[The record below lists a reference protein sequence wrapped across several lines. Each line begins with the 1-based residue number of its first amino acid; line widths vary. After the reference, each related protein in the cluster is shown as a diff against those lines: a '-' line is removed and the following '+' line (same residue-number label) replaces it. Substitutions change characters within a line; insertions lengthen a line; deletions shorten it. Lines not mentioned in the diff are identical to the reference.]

1 LIEAIGASRVAHASR
16 EAPRRRGP
24 AIATGE
30 TYMSTF
36 IVPSVRL
43 LRSIELRSLVFIAS
57 VCAAAASSA
66 RAQIKLHTL
75 YGDAAGDSLGTS
87 LRTIG
92 DVNGDGIPDFVA
104 GAPHPVPQYG
114 IGAGE
119 AIVFSGAD
127 GSVLYRFHGTL
138 AIGGDFFGQ
147 YVDGAGD
154 VNGDGVPD
162 IIVGSTYITAND
174 TTGNAMVFSG
184 ATGGVLYTF
193 FDEVNPEP
201 FPSPVAGVGDVNGD
215 GYADVLVAQ
224 EEAVGANGRARVYS
238 GRDGSI
244 LYEYVGTAG
253 EHLGSSVAAAGD
265 VDGDGRPDFM
275 VGAWTPYHAH
285 VYVYSGANGNL
296 LYSLASTSTTIAPGD
311 GFGLSLAGVGDVN
324 GDGHADL
331 IVGASFESAIASNAG
346 AAYVYSGH
354 DGSLLHTFRGTV
366 AYSELGECVAA
377 GGDYDGDGRP
387 DILVSLKNDPGA
399 PSMSGSA
406 YLYSGRDFH
415 VLRKLTSQIST
426 DGFGIAVDRLGDVN
440 GDGKLDYIGGGYRNS
455 QSSSASGAVYVMSLE
470 GLYSNY
476 CSATAN
482 SSGGP
487 AMIHGQGYA
496 TVSNNDLVLSVTQL
510 PLHSSGLFIAS
521 TMQGS
526 SPLGNGNL
534 CLSGSIIRI
543 QPALNSGSTGTVSR
557 SVPAQLAGQT
567 WNYQYWF
574 RDIPAGG
581 AGTNLS
587 DGLQVTFMP

>member
-1 LIEAIGASRVAHASR
+1 
-16 EAPRRRGP
+16 
-24 AIATGE
+24 
-30 TYMSTF
+30 MSTY
-36 IVPSVRL
+36 IVSSVRF
-43 LRSIELRSLVFIAS
+43 LRKVEFRSLVFIAS
-57 VCAAAASSA
+57 VCAATASSA

-104 GAPHPVPQYG
+104 GAPHPVPPYG

-138 AIGGDFFGQ
+138 AVGGDFFGQ
-147 YVDGAGD
+147 FVDGAGD

-174 TTGNAMVFSG
+174 TTGNAVVFSG

-193 FDEVNPEP
+193 FGEVNPEP
-201 FPSPVAGVGDVNGD
+201 LPSPVAGVGDLNGD

-224 EEAVGANGRARVYS
+224 SAAVGANGRARVHS

-296 LYSLASTSTTIAPGD
+296 LYSLASTSTSITPGD
-311 GFGLSLAGVGDVN
+311 GFGLSVAGVGDVN
-324 GDGHADL
+324 GDGYADV
-331 IVGASFESAIASNAG
+331 IVGASLESAIAPNAG
-346 AAYVYSGH
+346 AAYVYSGF

-366 AYSELGECVAA
+366 AYSQLGECVAA

-387 DILVSLKNDPGA
+387 DILVSLTNDPDA
-399 PSMSGSA
+399 PAQSGSA
-406 YLYSGRDFH
+406 YLYSGRDGH
-415 VLRKLTSQIST
+415 VLRKLTSQIPI
-426 DGFGIAVDRLGDVN
+426 DGFGIAVDVLGDVN

-455 QSSSASGAVYVMSLE
+455 ASSSASGAVYVMSLE
-470 GLYSNY
+470 GLYSSY
-476 CSATAN
+476 CTATPN
-482 SSGGP
+482 SSGSP
-487 AMIHGQGYA
+487 AAIHGQGYA

-510 PLHSSGLFIAS
+510 PLHSSGLFLAS
-521 TMQGS
+521 ALQGS
-526 SPLGNGNL
+526 SPLGNGML
-534 CLSGSIIRI
+534 CLSGSIFRL
-543 QPALNSGSTGTVSR
+543 QPALNSGSTGAVSR